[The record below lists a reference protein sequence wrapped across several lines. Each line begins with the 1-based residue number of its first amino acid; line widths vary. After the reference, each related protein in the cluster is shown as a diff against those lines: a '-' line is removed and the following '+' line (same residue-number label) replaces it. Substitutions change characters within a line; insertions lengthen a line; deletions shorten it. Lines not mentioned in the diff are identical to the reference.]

1 MDTKSPSGSL
11 TDILDWWAENERG
24 FPCHQTTDGFKF
36 LISEMLLQRSRSR
49 SVANVYPGLFERWPG
64 EKISSRSSCNASLRC
79 IVWRLIYRGLGSSN
93 QRGGGKERSYNCHER
108 PLICPGD
115 VKPHAHQYRCH
126 CVHQQGGRIPSP
138 SDRADVPSPEV
149 SCPGEFGQW
158 DGAAESD
165 AIEKEAH
172 HE

>member
-1 MDTKSPSGSL
+1 MDTKSSSGSL
-11 TDILDWWAENERG
+11 TDILDWWAENERV
-24 FPCHQTTDGFKF
+24 FPCHQTTDGFKS
-36 LISEMLLQRSRSR
+36 LISEMLLQRSRPR

-115 VKPHAHQYRCH
+115 VKPTPTSTGATACISRVGGFPAPQIAPMCPRPKYRAQ
-126 CVHQQGGRIPSP
+126 VN
-138 SDRADVPSPEV
+138 SDSGMVPPN
-149 SCPGEFGQW
+149 PTP
-158 DGAAESD
+158 
-165 AIEKEAH
+165 
-172 HE
+172 